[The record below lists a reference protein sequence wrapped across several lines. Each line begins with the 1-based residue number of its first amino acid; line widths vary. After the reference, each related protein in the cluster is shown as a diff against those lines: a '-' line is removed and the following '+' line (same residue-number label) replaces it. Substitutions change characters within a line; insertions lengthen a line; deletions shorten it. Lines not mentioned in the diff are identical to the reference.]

1 MLKPDELAALI
12 DKDLKVWSN
21 VVRETGV
28 QIRS

>member
-1 MLKPDELAALI
+1 MLKPDEFAALI